1 MNWYLEALRK
11 YSDFTGRA
19 RRREYWFFVL
29 FNTLIQIAAVVL
41 DGIAGTFRVE
51 LGVGLLSGIYSLAV
65 LVPTFAVLARRLH
78 DTDRSGWWI
87 LIGIVPLLGALVLM
101 IFALFEGDPG
111 ENRFGPSPKAPKDPT
126 LGF

>member
-1 MNWYLEALRK
+1 VNWYLEALRK

>member
-1 MNWYLEALRK
+1 VNWYLEALRK

-111 ENRFGPSPKAPKDPT
+111 ENRFGPSPKAPKDPA

>member
-1 MNWYLEALRK
+1 VDWYLEALRK
-11 YSDFTGRA
+11 YSDFEGRA

-29 FNTLIQIAAVVL
+29 FNTLIQIAAFVL
-41 DGIAGTFRVE
+41 DGIVGTFRAE

-65 LVPTFAVLARRLH
+65 LVPSFAVLARRLH

>member
-1 MNWYLEALRK
+1 VNWYLEALRK
-11 YSDFTGRA
+11 YSDFEGRA

-65 LVPTFAVLARRLH
+65 LVPSFAVLARRLH

-111 ENRFGPSPKAPKDPT
+111 ENRFGPSPKAANDPT

>member
-1 MNWYLEALRK
+1 M
-11 YSDFTGRA
+11 
-19 RRREYWFFVL
+19 
-29 FNTLIQIAAVVL
+29 L

-111 ENRFGPSPKAPKDPT
+111 ENRFGPSPKAPKDPA

>member
-1 MNWYLEALRK
+1 VNWYLEALRK
-11 YSDFTGRA
+11 YSDFAGRA

-29 FNTLIQIAAVVL
+29 FNTLIQVAAFVL
-41 DGIAGTFRVE
+41 DGVVGTFRVE
-51 LGVGLLSGIYSLAV
+51 LGVGLLSGVYSLAV
-65 LVPTFAVLARRLH
+65 LVPSFAVLARRLH

-101 IFALFEGDPG
+101 ILALFEGDPG
-111 ENRFGPSPKAPKDPT
+111 ENRFGPSPKAPKDPA

>member
-65 LVPTFAVLARRLH
+65 LVPSFAVLARRLH

-111 ENRFGPSPKAPKDPT
+111 ENRFGPSPKAAKDPT